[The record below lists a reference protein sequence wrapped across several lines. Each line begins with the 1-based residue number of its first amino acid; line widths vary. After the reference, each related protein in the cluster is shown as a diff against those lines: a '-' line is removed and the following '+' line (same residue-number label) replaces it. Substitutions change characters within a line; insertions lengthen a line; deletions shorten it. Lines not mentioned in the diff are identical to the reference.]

1 MINEAIIK
9 LINKENLTED
19 MAKKV
24 MDEIMSGGNRSRINK
39 LIPYGAYNERGDC

>member
-24 MDEIMSGGNRSRINK
+24 MDEIMSGERSRINK

>member
-24 MDEIMSGGNRSRINK
+24 MDEIMSGETDPDRKSVV
-39 LIPYGAYNERGDC
+39 